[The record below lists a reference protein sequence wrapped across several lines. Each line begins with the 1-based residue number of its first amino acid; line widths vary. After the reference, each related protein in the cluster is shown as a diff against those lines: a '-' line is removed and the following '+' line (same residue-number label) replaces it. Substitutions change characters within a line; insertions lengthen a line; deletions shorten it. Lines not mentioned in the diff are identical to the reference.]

1 MLQVFQPHAPV
12 EVHPLQSPNLHKL
25 QGSMSGGTCTD
36 CGRPAGRYSLCFKC
50 QLGKA
55 RTEGYEL
62 GYQTGYL
69 AGEQAKAKEKDTE
82 ITRERFD
89 RLRRLCHP
97 DKHGNS
103 PASVEISQWLNDK
116 VSKMFQE

>member
-1 MLQVFQPHAPV
+1 
-12 EVHPLQSPNLHKL
+12 
-25 QGSMSGGTCTD
+25 MSGGNCSG
-36 CGRPAGRYSLCFKC
+36 CGVPVRGNYAQCWKC
-50 QLGKA
+50 KQKEQVSA
-55 RTEGYEL
+55 AYDL